1 MRKFTLF
8 FLILYV
14 VVGAVALAGWFYFDA
29 QTESEGIKADALQK
43 EVNQKQSERN
53 ILADEV
59 NTPPVIVR
67 PKPLPEESA

>member
-1 MRKFTLF
+1 MKKFIFIIAYL
-8 FLILYV
+8 L
-14 VVGAVALAGWFYFDA
+14 VAAFSAGGWFYFDS

-59 NTPPVIVR
+59 NKPPVIVR